1 MIDTRYH
8 QLDLNPPSLST
19 SPLSPPR
26 PSLLRLTCVYNLDS
40 HYSEITRSNF
50 YLKPLN
56 ARTSSRSLYYC
67 QMKGLVELVLC
78 VGIIESSDVQLSV
91 VILDIIDL

>member
-8 QLDLNPPSLST
+8 QLDLNPPSFST

-67 QMKGLVELVLC
+67 QMKGLAV
-78 VGIIESSDVQLSV
+78 IESSDVQLSV
-91 VILDIIDL
+91 VLLSIIDP